1 MFFIKGKGKK
11 KKKIALQGR
20 GGGGG
25 EEAFDL
31 YTYNVSLMYNMYI

>member
-11 KKKIALQGR
+11 KRKLHYKEEKKK
-20 GGGGG
+20 
-25 EEAFDL
+25 AFDP

>member
-20 GGGGG
+20 GGGG